1 MKRILCVAVSL
12 TVMMVALLTV
22 LPSFV
27 QAATIKVE
35 AFIDGRS
42 QLILRGNTAQWQ
54 HFDYSA
60 PGVPESDNYPTIINS
75 ANWTPS
81 WTGNPNNC
89 DGCFSNIFSGVCP
102 GLSASEQTVNLNV
115 IQARDSVSIV
125 QQPSLINNYT
135 LIVEFDDNG
144 PGGAAWYIIELDF
157 PSSQACPAVPAVNEW
172 GMIIFTTLAGLGA
185 FYFLRI
191 QRKVQA

>member
-1 MKRILCVAVSL
+1 MKRIMCVAVSL
-12 TVMMVALLTV
+12 TLMMVALLTV
-22 LPSFV
+22 LPSFA
-27 QAATIKVE
+27 QAATIQVE

-75 ANWTPS
+75 VNWTPS

-89 DGCFSNIFSGVCP
+89 DGCFSNIFNGVCP
-102 GLSASEQTVNLNV
+102 GLSASEQTVNLND

-125 QQPSLINNYT
+125 QQPSSINNYT
-135 LIVEFDDNG
+135 LIVEFDDNVSV
-144 PGGAAWYIIELDF
+144 GAAWYIIELDF
-157 PSSQACPAVPAVNEW
+157 PAGQPCPAVPAVNEW
-172 GMIIFTTLAGLGA
+172 GMMILIILTGIAAVYYMRRHKETEN
-185 FYFLRI
+185 
-191 QRKVQA
+191 